1 MNVTMK
7 FDTKG
12 ITDAVNRLRPLVKK
26 TREELVKQAAKGF
39 TATAIEITPPASKG
53 KTGSKAK
60 AQGQQAIKSDLAK
73 IMVAVRCKRDVD
85 TRSGAASPE
94 ELHKR
99 FRDQRTGRINR
110 RALAH
115 PYKVKSAELRA
126 LQAKLFANVGWLAA
140 GWNKA
145 AEKLGLSGRSWPGW
159 VQRHTG
165 AKGYC
170 NISVAE
176 GRFRIEIANTVPFIG
191 NVKDLNR
198 RIQAAIDY
206 QANAM
211 NRQAVFLLKKAI
223 QEAGWRD

>member
-1 MNVTMK
+1 M
-7 FDTKG
+7 
-12 ITDAVNRLRPLVKK
+12 KK
-26 TREELVKQAAKGF
+26 TREELVK
-39 TATAIEITPPASKG
+39 
-53 KTGSKAK
+53 
-60 AQGQQAIKSDLAK
+60 
-73 IMVAVRCKRDVD
+73 
-85 TRSGAASPE
+85 
-94 ELHKR
+94 R
-99 FRDQRTGRINR
+99 FCDQRTGRIDR

-115 PYKVKSAELRA
+115 PCKVISAEPRA

-145 AEKLGLSGRSWPGW
+145 AEKLGLSGRSWPAW

-176 GRFRIEIANTVPFIG
+176 GRFRIEIGNTVPFIG
-191 NVKDLNR
+191 NVKDLDR

-211 NRQAVFLLKKAI
+211 NRQAVFLLKKALKD
-223 QEAGWRD
+223 AGWKGSGYPFC